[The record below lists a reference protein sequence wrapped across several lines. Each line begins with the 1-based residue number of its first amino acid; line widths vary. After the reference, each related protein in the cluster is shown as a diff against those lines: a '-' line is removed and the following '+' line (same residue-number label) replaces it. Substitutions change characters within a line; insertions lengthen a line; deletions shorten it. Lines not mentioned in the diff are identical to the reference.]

1 MPEDTVH
8 IRPTI
13 LYCIGRNTLE
23 AVAVPTHKVA
33 PSNTESSIVERVY
46 RLRTETLTILI
57 RMRPTS
63 LKLAA
68 VVAFVIVAGVV
79 VAVLQQ
85 VAVPP
90 LQVVRPLQ
98 VVHQPASPLIKSSLP
113 HRLLAT
119 HPLRHHHQPAAHL
132 LRHHHVRAT
141 QVTATHRRLVVL
153 LHRLGHSHQGTYS
166 TLEVLPTD
174 QYR

>member
-13 LYCIGRNTLE
+13 LYCIGRDTLE

-46 RLRTETLTILI
+46 RLRTETLTMLI

-85 VAVPP
+85 VAVP
-90 LQVVRPLQ
+90 PLQ